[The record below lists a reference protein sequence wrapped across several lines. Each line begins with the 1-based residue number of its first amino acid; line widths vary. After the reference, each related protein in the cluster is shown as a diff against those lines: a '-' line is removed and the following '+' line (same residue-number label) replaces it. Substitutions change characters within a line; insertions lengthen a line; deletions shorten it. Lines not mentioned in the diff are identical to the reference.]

1 MKSEREIIEEII
13 DTARDLQLCI
23 DKRNLATQTENDT
36 TDLNFLI
43 NKKQAKLEFLKWLF
57 E

>member
-13 DTARDLQLCI
+13 DTARDLQLYI
-23 DKRNLATQTENDT
+23 DKRNLATQTENDI